1 MAHFLFTRYNADM
14 TVIDTYLENIDSK
27 QRAELERI
35 RTITLNAVPSAGE
48 KIAYGMPTMTYK
60 DKNLLH
66 FAAFKDHMSLFPTSG
81 PTEELAAKL
90 KDYKTSK
97 GTIQFTLEKPL
108 PENLIREIIN
118 LRVRDIDVKN

>member
-1 MAHFLFTRYNADM
+1 M

-35 RTITLNAVPSAGE
+35 RTITTKAVPTAEE
-48 KIAYGMPTMTYK
+48 KISYGMPTMTYK
-60 DKNLLH
+60 GKNLLH

-90 KDYKTSK
+90 KDFKTAK

-108 PENLIREIIN
+108 PESLILEIID
-118 LRVRDIDVKN
+118 LRVRDIDAKN

>member
-1 MAHFLFTRYNADM
+1 M
-14 TVIDTYLENIDSK
+14 TVIDTYLQDIDSK
-27 QRAELERI
+27 QRTELERI
-35 RTITLNAVPSAGE
+35 RTITKNAVPTAEE

-60 DKNLLH
+60 GKNLLH

-108 PENLIREIIN
+108 PEILIREIIN
-118 LRVRDIDVKN
+118 LRVRDIDAKN

>member
-1 MAHFLFTRYNADM
+1 M
-14 TVIDTYLENIDSK
+14 TVIDTYLQDIDSK

-35 RTITLNAVPSAGE
+35 RAITKDAVPTADE

-60 DKNLLH
+60 NKNLLH

-81 PTEELAAKL
+81 PTKELAAKL
-90 KDYKTSK
+90 EDYKTSK
-97 GTIQFTLEKPL
+97 GTIQFTLDNPL

-118 LRVRDIDVKN
+118 LRVRDIDAKS

>member
-1 MAHFLFTRYNADM
+1 M

-118 LRVRDIDVKN
+118 LRVRDIDVKNW

>member
-1 MAHFLFTRYNADM
+1 M

-60 DKNLLH
+60 GKNLLH

-90 KDYKTSK
+90 KDFKTAK

-108 PENLIREIIN
+108 PESLIREIID
-118 LRVRDIDVKN
+118 LRVRDIDDKN